1 MHIMYTSIPCSSIST
16 NMHYHMSVGKYANP
30 CMYIFVKLLLFYE
43 RVVLTHNRMHVC
55 MMCIGRLY
63 MHATKMYCMHT
74 NMHMH

>member
-1 MHIMYTSIPCSSIST
+1 
-16 NMHYHMSVGKYANP
+16 
-30 CMYIFVKLLLFYE
+30 MYIFVKLLLFYE